1 MNPIVWNAVFDANT
15 GQTVNSTLSAAQQ
28 SLIGVLLAQQPVPVT
43 NLLYFSQPAADAEIL
58 VTKDVSTDNST
69 DFISRISFSRYEYD
83 FSPTSDNLRELN
95 VRVSDD
101 LKPVIVVSQQDIN
114 SRQDGLGDF
123 NRVFPTSAKVTL
135 EAPPTY
141 GRFVFDQ
148 WLVNNQ
154 PQTTTNSAVSVFLSA
169 DSKVEARYRLA
180 VGPALTLVT
189 AQQGQISFRFPPEP
203 GGTTHW
209 SRASTWPAR
218 PGRPWKRAPA
228 TGRRSNSRDRSAR
241 HPLSSGCGATSSHE
255 KEIQTAATPPSAK
268 RTNLLLPSKTRLF
281 VPTSRSIGCHRH

>member
-1 MNPIVWNAVFDANT
+1 VRVNFQHAGVSRLTSGGRTYLFRHYQTEAVNPIVWNAVFDANT

-58 VTKDVSTDNST
+58 VTKDVSTDNGT
-69 DFISRISFSRYEYD
+69 DFIIDDLLFEIQYD

-123 NRVFPTSAKVTL
+123 NRVFPTSAQVTL

-154 PQTTTNSAVSVFLSA
+154 PQTTNGSAVSVFLSA
-169 DSKVEARYRLA
+169 DAKVEARYRLA

-189 AQQGQISFRFPPEP
+189 AQPGQISFRFPSEP
-203 GGTTHW
+203 GGNYTLEQ
-209 SRASTWPAR
+209 SQRLADPTWTPVETRVGDGTAIQFTR
-218 PGRPWKRAPA
+218 PI
-228 TGRRSNSRDRSAR
+228 
-241 HPLSSGCGATSSHE
+241 GAT
-255 KEIQTAATPPSAK
+255 
-268 RTNLLLPSKTRLF
+268 
-281 VPTSRSIGCHRH
+281 PTTFFRVRREQ